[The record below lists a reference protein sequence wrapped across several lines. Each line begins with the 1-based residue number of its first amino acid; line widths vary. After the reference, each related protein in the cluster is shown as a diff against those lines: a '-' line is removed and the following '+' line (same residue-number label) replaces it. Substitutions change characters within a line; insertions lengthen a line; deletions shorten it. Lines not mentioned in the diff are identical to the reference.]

1 MLITSEALMHL
12 GFKRGLSDG
21 IPIALGYFS
30 VSFAFGLSAVS
41 GGLSVLRAVLISMTN
56 LTSAG
61 QIAGLDIII
70 AHGPIIEMALTTLV
84 INMRYF
90 LMSISVSQKLD
101 GSVGWLDRFLISF
114 AMTDEIFAVSS
125 SHSSVGRKYMYGLA
139 LLPWIGWSSG
149 TLFGALCGSVLPAS
163 VMNALDVA
171 IYGMFIAII
180 IPPSKK
186 SAAVAGVVAASALL
200 SCIFGALGFSGGF
213 AIIVCALVS
222 AGVFAL
228 LRPIESEV
236 GAK

>member
-1 MLITSEALMHL
+1 MHL

-30 VSFAFGLSAVS
+30 VSFAFGLSAVN
-41 GGLSVLRAVLISMTN
+41 GRLSAFRALLISMTN

-61 QIAGLDIII
+61 QLAGLDIIVDCR
-70 AHGPIIEMALTTLV
+70 PFIEMAVTMLV

-90 LMSISVSQKLD
+90 LMSISISQKVD
-101 GSVGWLDRFLISF
+101 KSVKWYDRFLIPF

-125 SHSSVGRKYMYGLA
+125 SHPSVGRRYMYGLA
-139 LLPWIGWSSG
+139 ALPWLGWSAG
-149 TLFGALCGSVLPAS
+149 TLVGALCGSILPVS

-186 SAAVAGVVAASALL
+186 SWAVAGTVALSALL
-200 SCIFGALGFSGGF
+200 SCILSAVNFSGGF

-222 AGVFAL
+222 AALFAL
-228 LRPIESEV
+228 VKPIESEV
-236 GAK
+236 QAK